1 MGTQRKYPLRN
12 KIVVVPM
19 GDIEYSFVNKLA
31 SQLVSFFN
39 IGVDILQGAK
49 IPPEAFNQQRGQ
61 YYSTVILSKLE
72 LMKSLSEEKMLGLV
86 DEDLY
91 VPTKNYVIGEADAA
105 GKCAVVSLFRLKR
118 ENYEMLDEEKIL
130 YARTLKESVRL
141 LGHLLGFENCRNA
154 KCVMYLTDNV
164 TEVDQKGTKFCDN
177 CLRKVKV
184 WHG

>member
-1 MGTQRKYPLRN
+1 
-12 KIVVVPM
+12 
-19 GDIEYSFVNKLA
+19 
-31 SQLVSFFN
+31 
-39 IGVDILQGAK
+39 
-49 IPPEAFNQQRGQ
+49 
-61 YYSTVILSKLE
+61 
-72 LMKSLSEEKMLGLV
+72 MLGLV